1 MNGADLHYS
10 QGKKFEDILLK
21 DKNKV
26 QNITKFELSVMSKR
40 NIYVLNVSYRYISM
54 YVIHRK
60 QFEVFL
66 SFGFDI

>member
-60 QFEVFL
+60 QFGIIEENTE
-66 SFGFDI
+66 I